1 MPAVWAQTYASAG
14 SLPLLLLA
22 LVVVAPI
29 FEETLFRGFLFR
41 GLAASREV
49 LWQQALIRASLQ
61 GLEDVA
67 TADAAEVLFARS
79 RRPAT
84 AGAFFDQLG
93 EAALAR
99 GFAVARVSV
108 LEERAFDTLDGLVRN
123 LLLSLRV
130 PGTSSRA
137 RGWAAVLDRF
147 AAAHPSAAAA
157 VAPASSTPATSPPSP
172 A

>member
-1 MPAVWAQTYASAG
+1 MDARDLPPEQPA
-14 SLPLLLLA
+14 P
-22 LVVVAPI
+22 
-29 FEETLFRGFLFR
+29 
-41 GLAASREV
+41 REV

-67 TADAAEVLFARS
+67 AADAAEVLFARS
-79 RRPAT
+79 RRAST
-84 AGAFFDQLG
+84 AAAFFDQLG

-130 PGTSSRA
+130 PGASSLS
-137 RGWAAVLDRF
+137 RGWAAVLDHF
-147 AAAHPSAAAA
+147 AAAHPASPVAAFDRAAAR
-157 VAPASSTPATSPPSP
+157 
-172 A
+172 